1 MLVKILN
8 KQHTFMLE
16 QLRLNLED
24 AASRDDGSGE
34 YEQMRGAMYC
44 FEERVEEFQETM
56 DRV

>member
-1 MLVKILN
+1 
-8 KQHTFMLE
+8 MLE

-24 AASRDDGSGE
+24 AAARDDGSGE